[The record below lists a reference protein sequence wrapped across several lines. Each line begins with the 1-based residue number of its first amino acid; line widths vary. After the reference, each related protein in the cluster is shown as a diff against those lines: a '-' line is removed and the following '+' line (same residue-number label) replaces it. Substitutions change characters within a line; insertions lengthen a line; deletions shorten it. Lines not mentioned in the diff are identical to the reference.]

1 MADVMRRFDVFVLGA
16 VLLLAACSSMQSAQ
30 NAAPPKTAQRV
41 VALMPS
47 VVEDLF
53 AIGAGPQVVAVSSFT
68 DDVPQAKGLPRVAD
82 FSSLDAEKIVALHPD
97 LVIGIPSQD
106 RLVEPLRRAG
116 IAVVLWPDDTY
127 AQIFTNLATAGA
139 LTGHK
144 AEAAALIARL
154 QRETARLRARTHA
167 FVRRPSVFMALG
179 SGPIWTTGANSYIA
193 TLIGMAGGR
202 NAATDLHVAYGEY
215 SAEALLRLQ
224 PDLIVTDPAIRLD
237 AVLEREPWRSL
248 RAVQLHRVYA
258 VDPAAILQRPGP
270 RYNQG
275 LLWLIDRLAPLAT

>member
-1 MADVMRRFDVFVLGA
+1 VKRRFDWIVLGGM
-16 VLLLAACSSMQSAQ
+16 LLLAACSSTQPAQSAASPQ
-30 NAAPPKTAQRV
+30 AAQRV

-53 AIGAGPQVVAVSSFT
+53 AIGAGRQVVAVSSFT
-68 DDVPQAKGLPRVAD
+68 NDVPQAKALPRVAD
-82 FSSLDAEKIVALHPD
+82 FSSIDAEKIVALHPD

-116 IAVVLWPDDTY
+116 ITVVLWPDDTY
-127 AQIFTNLATAGA
+127 AQIFTNLTTAGA
-139 LTGHK
+139 LTGHQP
-144 AEAAALIARL
+144 EAATLIAKL
-154 QRETARLRARTHA
+154 QSETARLRARTRTFARH
-167 FVRRPSVFMALG
+167 PSVFMALG
-179 SGPIWTTGANSYIA
+179 SGPIWTTGSTSYIA

-202 NAATDLHVAYGEY
+202 NAATDLHAAYGEY

-224 PDLIVTDPAIRLD
+224 PDIIVTDPAIRLD
-237 AVLEREPWRSL
+237 AVLDREPWRSL
-248 RAVQLHRVYA
+248 HAVQQHRVYA